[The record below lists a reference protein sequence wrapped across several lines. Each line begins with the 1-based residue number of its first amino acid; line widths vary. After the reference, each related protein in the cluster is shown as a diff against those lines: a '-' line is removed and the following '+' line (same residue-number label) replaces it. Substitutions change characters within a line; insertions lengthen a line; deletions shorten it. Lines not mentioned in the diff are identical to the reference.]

1 MGYNTNEFEIAA
13 QSRDFIIERIKKSSP
28 DTVESMFGAVVE
40 GTLVKQV
47 RWDSEG
53 RCFSYKG
60 KALPKYDLSLKSIK
74 RILNHNLK

>member
-1 MGYNTNEFEIAA
+1 MAYDTEIFEIAA
-13 QSRDFIIERIKKSSP
+13 QSRGFVIERIKKSSP

-60 KALPKYDLSLKSIK
+60 KALSKYNLELK
-74 RILNHNLK
+74 